1 MKLTLFLIKQFCI
14 LDCQLLSLNIQSNKK
29 KKKGPHSISSRLLY
43 SCIFTLCLLLTIF
56 CFQYEHWEERFS
68 YWGWKKLFKCRYP
81 LKVSHVTKSLP
92 VPWHLNLLGLFDCPF
107 PKSWRNS
114 KLPARKTPQ
123 ARQHGALALLLSSVR
138 GADFFVRVAAA
149 VRVHA
154 VVSDH
159 FSYKRTQTQ
168 SGNNCTP
175 VHKCSCSL
183 TQIDTPSV
191 AGDKY
196 TCLMTCIYTHRHSW
210 LLHTFV

>member
-1 MKLTLFLIKQFCI
+1 MFTIDNILFSVWALVKKDFLIGGEKSFLSAGI
-14 LDCQLLSLNIQSNKK
+14 LWMFHMWPSL
-29 KKKGPHSISSRLLY
+29 
-43 SCIFTLCLLLTIF
+43 
-56 CFQYEHWEERFS
+56 FQYHDILIFWACLT
-68 YWGWKKLFKCRYP
+68 G
-81 LKVSHVTKSLP
+81 
-92 VPWHLNLLGLFDCPF
+92 GPF

-123 ARQHGALALLLSSVR
+123 ARHHGALALLLSSVR

-149 VRVHA
+149 VRMHA

-183 TQIDTPSV
+183 TQVDTPSV

-196 TCLMTCIYTHRHSW
+196 TSSMTCIYTHRHSW